1 MKRLVTAL
9 EELHLDRPAC
19 VAIGSFDGVHLG
31 HQVMLREMTAHAHAT
46 GQAAVVI
53 TFYPHPSV
61 VLRGRRPSF
70 YLSTPDARGEQLLAL
85 GMDAVVTHP
94 FNQAVA
100 NIRAADFVTRLLELA
115 RMRELWCGEDFALG
129 HKREGTVDFLQAE
142 GARRGFTVQITTP
155 QLMDGEP
162 ISSTRIRQ
170 TLRDGAVDQAARFL
184 GRPFSLPGVVVDGD
198 KRGRALGYP
207 TANLHVDEELA
218 IPANGV
224 YVCQAQ
230 IASGLYDAVTS
241 IGVRPTFESQENRL
255 TIEAFLL
262 DFSGDLYGQALRLD
276 FIAHLRPELK
286 FTSIETLRAQ
296 IEQDVEAAQAILKH
310 L

>member
-1 MKRLVTAL
+1 MRRLVTAL
-9 EELHLDRPAC
+9 EELQPDRPVC

-31 HQVMLREMTAHAHAT
+31 HQTILREMTAHAHAT

-70 YLSTPDARGEQLLAL
+70 YLSTPEDRSEQLLAL
-85 GMDAVVTHP
+85 GVDAVVTHP
-94 FNQAVA
+94 FNQEVA
-100 NIRAADFVTRLLELA
+100 SIRAFDFVTRLLDLA

-129 HKREGTVDFLQAE
+129 HKREGNVAYLQAE
-142 GARRGFTVQITTP
+142 GVRRGFTVHLTTP
-155 QLMDGEP
+155 QLMDGEA

-198 KRGRALGYP
+198 KRGRALGFP
-207 TANLHVDEELA
+207 TANLQLGEELA

-224 YVCQAQ
+224 YVCRAH
-230 IASGLYDAVTS
+230 IASGIYPAVTS
-241 IGVRPTFESQENRL
+241 IGVRPTFENRENKL
-255 TIEAFLL
+255 TIEAYLL
-262 DFSGDLYGQALRLD
+262 DFSGNLYGQTLRLD

-286 FTSIETLRAQ
+286 FS
-296 IEQDVEAAQAILKH
+296 DVEALRVQIDQDIEAARHILND